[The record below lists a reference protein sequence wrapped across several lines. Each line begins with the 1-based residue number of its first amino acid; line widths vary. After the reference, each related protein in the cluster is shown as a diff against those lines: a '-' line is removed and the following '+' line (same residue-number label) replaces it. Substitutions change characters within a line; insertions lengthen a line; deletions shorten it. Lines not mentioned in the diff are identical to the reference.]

1 MVRDTSYLHT
11 RVQPRDKKKPAVQPQ
26 AGKRQPHLKSN
37 SVLQLEEASW
47 MLLPNMMRQVMPTVG
62 SKVPAG
68 ICGQQP
74 TLVPCRAHRVPCVVM
89 ECQAAVRATN
99 DLRCGS
105 WALLSGQSKG
115 QLELELEQLFLCF
128 YKAPSR
134 ISAACADLRLMR
146 PNAQP

>member
-1 MVRDTSYLHT
+1 
-11 RVQPRDKKKPAVQPQ
+11 
-26 AGKRQPHLKSN
+26 
-37 SVLQLEEASW
+37 
-47 MLLPNMMRQVMPTVG
+47 MPTVG

-115 QLELELEQLFLCF
+115 HLELELEQQVENPAVLMLLQSPKPNLSSLCRPGAN
-128 YKAPSR
+128 AP
-134 ISAACADLRLMR
+134 
-146 PNAQP
+146 